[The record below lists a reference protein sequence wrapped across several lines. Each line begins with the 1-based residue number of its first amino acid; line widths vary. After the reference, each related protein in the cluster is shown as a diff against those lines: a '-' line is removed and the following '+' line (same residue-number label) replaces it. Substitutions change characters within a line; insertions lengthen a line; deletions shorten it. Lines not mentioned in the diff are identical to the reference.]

1 MSPSRTWTGIGYLIL
16 SMICFAVLDAIIKHL
31 VNLLPMVMVLWFR
44 YVVQAVSTS
53 LTLWPRQGRSLLRTQ
68 QPKLQLLRGFL
79 LMMCSVLGFLSLQ
92 HMPLAEFAAIALLTP
107 LAVTVLSRLLFKERI
122 SPLRWVLILG
132 GFAGAMM
139 IVRPGGH
146 LTGAVAMLPLAMVLF
161 YTAFQLLTSYM
172 ARTESPMTMHFYTGW
187 VGTAAVSCLVY
198 WHWTTDI
205 SPLNWALL
213 VACGLLGSTAH
224 YLFILAF
231 ARVTPV
237 RLSPFLYLQVVFS
250 TLAGWVA
257 FSFVPA
263 GWGLVGML
271 LIMVCGAGAGWLNA
285 REKAP
290 PELGPL

>member
-1 MSPSRTWTGIGYLIL
+1 MKTQRGL
-16 SMICFAVLDAIIKHL
+16 A
-31 VNLLPMVMVLWFR
+31 LPMVMVLWFR

-107 LAVTVLSRLLFKERI
+107 LAVTVLSRILFKERI

-146 LTGAVAMLPLAMVLF
+146 LTGAVAMLPLTMVLF

-172 ARTESPMTMHFYTGW
+172 ARTESPMTMHFYAGW

-198 WHWTTDI
+198 WHWSTDI

>member
-1 MSPSRTWTGIGYLIL
+1 MSPSRTWAGIGYLIL

-107 LAVTVLSRLLFKERI
+107 LAVTVLSRMLFKERI

-146 LTGAVAMLPLAMVLF
+146 LGGAVAMLPLAMVLF

-290 PELGPL
+290 PEMGRL

>member
-53 LTLWPRQGRSLLRTQ
+53 LTLWPRQGFSLLRTQ

-107 LAVTVLSRLLFKERI
+107 LAVTVLSRMLFKERI

-146 LTGAVAMLPLAMVLF
+146 LAGAVAMLPLAMVLF

-213 VACGLLGSTAH
+213 VMCGLLGSMAH

-231 ARVTPV
+231 ARVSPV

>member
-1 MSPSRTWTGIGYLIL
+1 MSPSRTWAGIGYLIL

-107 LAVTVLSRLLFKERI
+107 LAVTVLSRMLFKERI

-146 LTGAVAMLPLAMVLF
+146 LAGAVAVLPLAMVLF

-263 GWGLVGML
+263 GWGLVGMV

-290 PELGPL
+290 PEMGRL

>member
-1 MSPSRTWTGIGYLIL
+1 MNPSRTWSGIGYLIL

-107 LAVTVLSRLLFKERI
+107 LAVTVLSRMLFKERI

-146 LTGAVAMLPLAMVLF
+146 LAGAVAMLPLAMVLF

>member
-1 MSPSRTWTGIGYLIL
+1 MSPSRTWAGIGYLIL

-107 LAVTVLSRLLFKERI
+107 LAVTVLSRMLFKERI

-146 LTGAVAMLPLAMVLF
+146 LAGAVAMLPLAMVLF

-263 GWGLVGML
+263 GWGLVGMV

-290 PELGPL
+290 PEMGRI

>member
-1 MSPSRTWTGIGYLIL
+1 MSPSRTWAGIGYLIL

-107 LAVTVLSRLLFKERI
+107 LAVTVLSRMLFKERI

-146 LTGAVAMLPLAMVLF
+146 LAGAVAMLPLAMVLF

-257 FSFVPA
+257 FSFVPT

-271 LIMVCGAGAGWLNA
+271 LIMVCGAAAGWLNA

-290 PELGPL
+290 PEMGRL

>member
-1 MSPSRTWTGIGYLIL
+1 MSPSRTWAGIGYLIL

-107 LAVTVLSRLLFKERI
+107 LAVTVLSRMLFKERI

-146 LTGAVAMLPLAMVLF
+146 LAGAVAMLPLAMVLF

-271 LIMVCGAGAGWLNA
+271 LIMVCGAAAGWLNA

>member
-1 MSPSRTWTGIGYLIL
+1 MSPSRTWAGIGYLIL

-53 LTLWPRQGRSLLRTQ
+53 LTLWTRQGRSLLRTQ

-107 LAVTVLSRLLFKERI
+107 LAVTVLSRMLFKERI

-146 LTGAVAMLPLAMVLF
+146 LAGAVAMLPLAMVLF

-213 VACGLLGSTAH
+213 VMCGLLGSTAH

-257 FSFVPA
+257 FSFGPA
-263 GWGLVGML
+263 GWGLVGMV

-290 PELGPL
+290 PEMGRL

>member
-1 MSPSRTWTGIGYLIL
+1 MNPCGGGTVR
-16 SMICFAVLDAIIKHL
+16 V
-31 VNLLPMVMVLWFR
+31 
-44 YVVQAVSTS
+44 
-53 LTLWPRQGRSLLRTQ
+53 RS
-68 QPKLQLLRGFL
+68 RGF
-79 LMMCSVLGFLSLQ
+79 
-92 HMPLAEFAAIALLTP
+92 
-107 LAVTVLSRLLFKERI
+107 
-122 SPLRWVLILG
+122 
-132 GFAGAMM
+132 
-139 IVRPGGH
+139 
-146 LTGAVAMLPLAMVLF
+146 
-161 YTAFQLLTSYM
+161 
-172 ARTESPMTMHFYTGW
+172 
-187 VGTAAVSCLVY
+187 
-198 WHWTTDI
+198 WHWPTGL
-205 SPLNWALL
+205 SPLNWALR
-213 VACGLLGSTAH
+213 VMCGLLGSTAH

>member
-1 MSPSRTWTGIGYLIL
+1 
-16 SMICFAVLDAIIKHL
+16 
-31 VNLLPMVMVLWFR
+31 
-44 YVVQAVSTS
+44 
-53 LTLWPRQGRSLLRTQ
+53 
-68 QPKLQLLRGFL
+68 LLRGFL

-107 LAVTVLSRLLFKERI
+107 LAVTVLSRMLFKERI

-146 LTGAVAMLPLAMVLF
+146 LAGAVAMLPLAMVLF

-213 VACGLLGSTAH
+213 VMCGLLGSTAH

-257 FSFVPA
+257 FSFVPT

-271 LIMVCGAGAGWLNA
+271 LIMVCGAAAGWLNA

-290 PELGPL
+290 PVLGTL

>member
-107 LAVTVLSRLLFKERI
+107 LAVTVLSRILFKERI

-139 IVRPGGH
+139 IVRPGGN
-146 LTGAVAMLPLAMVLF
+146 LSGAVAMLPLTMVLF
-161 YTAFQLLTSYM
+161 YTAFQLLTCYM

-205 SPLNWALL
+205 SPLNWGLL
-213 VACGLLGSTAH
+213 VMCGLLGSIAH

>member
-1 MSPSRTWTGIGYLIL
+1 MSPSRTWAGIGYLIL

-53 LTLWPRQGRSLLRTQ
+53 LTLWPRQGRSLLHTQ

-107 LAVTVLSRLLFKERI
+107 LAVTVLSRMLFKERI

-146 LTGAVAMLPLAMVLF
+146 LGGAVAMLPLAMVLF

-290 PELGPL
+290 PEMGRI

>member
-1 MSPSRTWTGIGYLIL
+1 MSQDRTWAGIGYLIL
-16 SMICFAVLDAIIKHL
+16 SMVCFAVLDAIIKHL

-44 YVVQAVSTS
+44 YVVQAFSTS
-53 LTLWPRQGRSLLRTQ
+53 LTLWPRQGRSLLRTEL
-68 QPKLQLLRGFL
+68 PKLQVLRGLL
-79 LMMCSVLGFLSLQ
+79 LMTCSVLGFLSLQ

-107 LAVTVLSRLLFKERI
+107 LAMTVLSRILFKERI
-122 SPLRWVLILG
+122 SPLRGVLVVG

-146 LTGAVAMLPLAMVLF
+146 LTGVVAMLPFAMVMF

-187 VGTAAVSCLVY
+187 VGTLAVSCLVY
-198 WHWTTDI
+198 WHWSTDI
-205 SPLNWALL
+205 SPINWALL
-213 VACGLLGSTAH
+213 VVCGLLGSLAH

-250 TLAGWVA
+250 TIAGWVA
-257 FSFVPA
+257 FSHVPA
-263 GWGLVGML
+263 GWGLAGML
-271 LIMVCGAGAGWLNA
+271 LIMVCGACAGWLNA

-290 PELGPL
+290 PMLGTP

>member
-1 MSPSRTWTGIGYLIL
+1 MSPSRTWAGIGYLIL

-107 LAVTVLSRLLFKERI
+107 LAVTVLSRMLFKERI

-146 LTGAVAMLPLAMVLF
+146 LAGAVAMLPLAMVLF

-213 VACGLLGSTAH
+213 VMCGLLGSTAP

-290 PELGPL
+290 PEMGRL

>member
-1 MSPSRTWTGIGYLIL
+1 MSPSRTWAGIGYLIL

-107 LAVTVLSRLLFKERI
+107 LAVTVLSRMLFKERI

-146 LTGAVAMLPLAMVLF
+146 LGGAVAMLPLAMVLF

-290 PELGPL
+290 PEMGRI

>member
-1 MSPSRTWTGIGYLIL
+1 MNPSRTWSGIGYLIL

-107 LAVTVLSRLLFKERI
+107 LAVTVLSRMLFKERI

-146 LTGAVAMLPLAMVLF
+146 LTGAVAMLPLIMVLF

>member
-1 MSPSRTWTGIGYLIL
+1 MNPSRTWAGIGYLIL
-16 SMICFAVLDAIIKHL
+16 SMVCFAVLDAIIKHL

-53 LTLWPRQGRSLLRTQ
+53 VTLWPRQGRSLLRTQ
-68 QPKLQLLRGFL
+68 QPKLQFLRGLL

-107 LAVTVLSRLLFKERI
+107 LAVTVLSRMLFKERI

-146 LTGAVAMLPLAMVLF
+146 LAGAVAMLPLAMVLF

-263 GWGLVGML
+263 GWGLVGMV

-290 PELGPL
+290 PEMGRL

>member
-1 MSPSRTWTGIGYLIL
+1 MSPSRTWAGIGYLIL

-107 LAVTVLSRLLFKERI
+107 LAVTVLSRMLFKERI

-146 LTGAVAMLPLAMVLF
+146 LGGAVAMLPLAMVLF

-263 GWGLVGML
+263 GWGLVGMV

-285 REKAP
+285 REKSP
-290 PELGPL
+290 PVLGTL

>member
-1 MSPSRTWTGIGYLIL
+1 MSPSRTWAGIGYLVL
-16 SMICFAVLDAIIKHL
+16 SMVCFAVLDAIIKHL

-107 LAVTVLSRLLFKERI
+107 LAVTVLSRMLFKERI

-146 LTGAVAMLPLAMVLF
+146 LAGAVAMLPLAMVLF

-263 GWGLVGML
+263 GWGLVGMV

-290 PELGPL
+290 PEMGRL

>member
-1 MSPSRTWTGIGYLIL
+1 
-16 SMICFAVLDAIIKHL
+16 
-31 VNLLPMVMVLWFR
+31 
-44 YVVQAVSTS
+44 
-53 LTLWPRQGRSLLRTQ
+53 
-68 QPKLQLLRGFL
+68 
-79 LMMCSVLGFLSLQ
+79 
-92 HMPLAEFAAIALLTP
+92 
-107 LAVTVLSRLLFKERI
+107 
-122 SPLRWVLILG
+122 
-132 GFAGAMM
+132 
-139 IVRPGGH
+139 
-146 LTGAVAMLPLAMVLF
+146 MLPLIMVLF

-198 WHWTTDI
+198 WHWSTDI
-205 SPLNWALL
+205 RPLNCALL
-213 VACGLLGSTAH
+213 VMCGLLGSMAH

-231 ARVTPV
+231 ARVSPV

-271 LIMVCGAGAGWLNA
+271 LIMVCGAAAGWLNA

-290 PELGPL
+290 PELGAL